1 MEFKKGKW
9 IRQSKTAAIL
19 LLVGAMLLAIY
30 GSFAAYTNFNSV
42 KRVVSTG
49 TQSDTMFGSNYLS
62 LMNLSDTSIPVKRIS
77 LAGNDNN
84 YTFTVQVCNYVWGDP
99 TLYNPK
105 DIKYKVTAKLIS
117 MDGGKLPDNCTD
129 IKMGGQTF
137 GKDGA
142 LTLESRSLATGSAQT
157 KSYSIVIPK
166 DLKDKIKI
174 KIEAVPE
181 NISADAVNNQKLG
194 AILSFADYE
203 ATKNWTGHFID
214 SKEYAMPEEIVLQL
228 SHKDVY
234 LGFFRKLKREVLA
247 LRGGDL
253 LNYDNFV
260 LYDSLTNKPVAK
272 LSQNMQ
278 NTLAEWKEKG
288 YEVKSASVRFVV
300 AWKPKEAPKDE
311 PETAVLLAD
320 LLLSR

>member
-9 IRQSKTAAIL
+9 IRQSKAAAIFL
-19 LLVGAMLLAIY
+19 LAGAMLLAIY

-77 LAGNDNN
+77 LAESNGT

-105 DIKYKVTAKLIS
+105 DITYKVTAKLIS
-117 MDGGKLPDNCTD
+117 MDGGNLPDNCTG
-129 IKMGGQTF
+129 IEMGGKAF
-137 GKDGA
+137 NEDGA
-142 LTLESRSLATGSAQT
+142 LTLDNKTLATGSAQT

-203 ATKNWTGHFID
+203 VTKNWTGHFID
-214 SKEYAMPEEIVLQL
+214 SKTDRKPDDYDAFNYEISGNGAGTVT
-228 SHKDVY
+228 VTW
-234 LGFFRKLKREVLA
+234 
-247 LRGGDL
+247 
-253 LNYDNFV
+253 N
-260 LYDSLTNKPVAK
+260 
-272 LSQNMQ
+272 
-278 NTLAEWKEKG
+278 
-288 YEVKSASVRFVV
+288 
-300 AWKPKEAPKDE
+300 
-311 PETAVLLAD
+311 ETG
-320 LLLSR
+320 

>member
-9 IRQSKTAAIL
+9 IRQSKAAAIFL
-19 LLVGAMLLAIY
+19 LAGAMLLAIY

-77 LAGNDNN
+77 LAESNGT

-105 DIKYKVTAKLIS
+105 DITYKVTAKLIS
-117 MDGGKLPDNCTD
+117 MDGGNLPDNCTG
-129 IKMGGQTF
+129 IEMGGKAF
-137 GKDGA
+137 NEDGA
-142 LTLESRSLATGSAQT
+142 LTLDNKTLATGSAQT

-203 ATKNWTGHFID
+203 VTKNWTGHFID
-214 SKEYAMPEEIVLQL
+214 SKTDRKPDDYDAFNYEISGNGAGTVTVTWNE
-228 SHKDVY
+228 S
-234 LGFFRKLKREVLA
+234 
-247 LRGGDL
+247 
-253 LNYDNFV
+253 
-260 LYDSLTNKPVAK
+260 
-272 LSQNMQ
+272 
-278 NTLAEWKEKG
+278 
-288 YEVKSASVRFVV
+288 
-300 AWKPKEAPKDE
+300 
-311 PETAVLLAD
+311 
-320 LLLSR
+320 LLLSKWATNDKQQNGSYTFNVDGSITAIQFQFYKNPEKWKALEDWETLEKLVTVKFKEQNETETK

>member
-9 IRQSKTAAIL
+9 IRQSKAAAIFL
-19 LLVGAMLLAIY
+19 LAGAMLLAIY

-77 LAGNDNN
+77 LAESNGT

-105 DIKYKVTAKLIS
+105 DITYKVTAKLIS
-117 MDGGKLPDNCTD
+117 MDGGNLPDNCTG
-129 IKMGGQTF
+129 IEMGGKAF
-137 GKDGA
+137 NEDGA
-142 LTLESRSLATGSAQT
+142 LTLDNKTLATGSAQT

-203 ATKNWTGHFID
+203 VTKNWTGHFID
-214 SKEYAMPEEIVLQL
+214 SKTDRKPDDYDAFNYEISGNGAGTVTVTWNE
-228 SHKDVY
+228 S
-234 LGFFRKLKREVLA
+234 
-247 LRGGDL
+247 
-253 LNYDNFV
+253 
-260 LYDSLTNKPVAK
+260 
-272 LSQNMQ
+272 
-278 NTLAEWKEKG
+278 
-288 YEVKSASVRFVV
+288 
-300 AWKPKEAPKDE
+300 
-311 PETAVLLAD
+311 
-320 LLLSR
+320 LLLSKWATNDKQQNGSYTFNVDVSITAIQFQFYKNPEKWKALEDWEALEKLVTVKFKEQNETETK

>member
-9 IRQSKTAAIL
+9 IRQSKAAAIFL
-19 LLVGAMLLAIY
+19 LAGAMLLAIY

-77 LAGNDNN
+77 LAESNGT

-105 DIKYKVTAKLIS
+105 DITYKVTAKLIS
-117 MDGGKLPDNCTD
+117 MDGGNLPDNCTG
-129 IKMGGQTF
+129 IEMGGKAF
-137 GKDGA
+137 NEDGA
-142 LTLESRSLATGSAQT
+142 LTLDNKTLATGSAQT

-174 KIEAVPE
+174 KIEAAPE

-203 ATKNWTGHFID
+203 VTKNWTGHFID
-214 SKEYAMPEEIVLQL
+214 SKTDRKPDDYDAFNYEISGNGAGTVTVTWNE
-228 SHKDVY
+228 S
-234 LGFFRKLKREVLA
+234 
-247 LRGGDL
+247 
-253 LNYDNFV
+253 
-260 LYDSLTNKPVAK
+260 
-272 LSQNMQ
+272 
-278 NTLAEWKEKG
+278 
-288 YEVKSASVRFVV
+288 
-300 AWKPKEAPKDE
+300 
-311 PETAVLLAD
+311 
-320 LLLSR
+320 LLLSKWATNDKQQNGSYTFNVDGSITAIQFQFYKNPEKWKALEDWEALEKLVTVKFKEQNETETK

>member
-9 IRQSKTAAIL
+9 IRQSKAAAIL
-19 LLVGAMLLAIY
+19 LLAGAMLLAVY

-62 LMNLSDTSIPVKRIS
+62 LMGINDTNIPVKRIS
-77 LAGNDNN
+77 LAESNDE

-117 MDGGKLPDNCTD
+117 MDGGNLPNNCTG
-129 IKMGGQTF
+129 IEMGGTHF
-137 GKDGA
+137 DAGGA
-142 LTLESRSLATGSAQT
+142 LTLDNQSLVTGSAQT
-157 KSYSIVIPK
+157 QSYSIVIPK

-174 KIEAVPE
+174 QIEAVPE
-181 NISADAVNNQKLG
+181 SVSADAVNNQKLG

-214 SKEYAMPEEIVLQL
+214 SKEKDKTPEQYDAYNYEISGNGAGTVT
-228 SHKDVY
+228 VTWP
-234 LGFFRKLKREVLA
+234 
-247 LRGGDL
+247 
-253 LNYDNFV
+253 
-260 LYDSLTNKPVAK
+260 DS
-272 LSQNMQ
+272 
-278 NTLAEWKEKG
+278 
-288 YEVKSASVRFVV
+288 
-300 AWKPKEAPKDE
+300 
-311 PETAVLLAD
+311 
-320 LLLSR
+320 LLLSEWVIKDGKQVEKDENNTSSYTFTVDGSTTAVQFQFYKNPAKLDALGKTWDALESSVKVTFTESQAAETSAAN

>member
-9 IRQSKTAAIL
+9 IRQSKAAAIFL
-19 LLVGAMLLAIY
+19 LAGAMLLAIY

-77 LAGNDNN
+77 LAESNGT

-105 DIKYKVTAKLIS
+105 DITYKVTAKLIS
-117 MDGGKLPDNCTD
+117 MDGGNLPDNCTG
-129 IKMGGQTF
+129 IEMGGKAF
-137 GKDGA
+137 NEDGA
-142 LTLESRSLATGSAQT
+142 LTLDNKTMATGSAQT

-203 ATKNWTGHFID
+203 VTKNWTGHFID
-214 SKEYAMPEEIVLQL
+214 SKTDRKPDDYDAFNYEISGNGAGTVTVTWNE
-228 SHKDVY
+228 S
-234 LGFFRKLKREVLA
+234 
-247 LRGGDL
+247 
-253 LNYDNFV
+253 
-260 LYDSLTNKPVAK
+260 
-272 LSQNMQ
+272 
-278 NTLAEWKEKG
+278 
-288 YEVKSASVRFVV
+288 
-300 AWKPKEAPKDE
+300 
-311 PETAVLLAD
+311 
-320 LLLSR
+320 LLLSKWATNDKQQNGSYTFNVDGSITAIQFQFYKNPEKWKALEDWEALEKLVTVKFKEQNETETK

>member
-9 IRQSKTAAIL
+9 IRQSKAAAIL

-77 LAGNDNN
+77 LAESNGT

-105 DIKYKVTAKLIS
+105 DITYKVTAKLIS
-117 MDGGKLPDNCTD
+117 MDGGNLPDNCTG
-129 IKMGGQTF
+129 IEMGGKAF
-137 GKDGA
+137 NEDGA
-142 LTLESRSLATGSAQT
+142 LTLDNKTLATGSAQT

-203 ATKNWTGHFID
+203 VTKNWTGHFID
-214 SKEYAMPEEIVLQL
+214 SKTDRKPDDYDAFNYEISGNGAGTVTVTWNE
-228 SHKDVY
+228 S
-234 LGFFRKLKREVLA
+234 
-247 LRGGDL
+247 
-253 LNYDNFV
+253 
-260 LYDSLTNKPVAK
+260 
-272 LSQNMQ
+272 
-278 NTLAEWKEKG
+278 
-288 YEVKSASVRFVV
+288 
-300 AWKPKEAPKDE
+300 
-311 PETAVLLAD
+311 
-320 LLLSR
+320 LLLSKWATNDKQQNGSYTFNVDGSITAIQFQFYKNPEKWKALEDWEALEKLVTVKFKEQNETETK

>member
-9 IRQSKTAAIL
+9 IRQSKAAAIFL
-19 LLVGAMLLAIY
+19 LAGAMLLAIY

-77 LAGNDNN
+77 LAESNGT

-105 DIKYKVTAKLIS
+105 DITYKVTAKLIS
-117 MDGGKLPDNCTD
+117 MDGGNLPDNCTG
-129 IKMGGQTF
+129 IEMGGKAF
-137 GKDGA
+137 NEDGA
-142 LTLESRSLATGSAQT
+142 LTLDNKTLATGSAQT

-181 NISADAVNNQKLG
+181 NISADAVNNKKLG

-203 ATKNWTGHFID
+203 VTKNWTGHFID
-214 SKEYAMPEEIVLQL
+214 SKTDRKPDDYDAFNYEISGNGAGTVTVTWNE
-228 SHKDVY
+228 S
-234 LGFFRKLKREVLA
+234 
-247 LRGGDL
+247 
-253 LNYDNFV
+253 
-260 LYDSLTNKPVAK
+260 
-272 LSQNMQ
+272 
-278 NTLAEWKEKG
+278 
-288 YEVKSASVRFVV
+288 
-300 AWKPKEAPKDE
+300 
-311 PETAVLLAD
+311 
-320 LLLSR
+320 LLLSKWATNDKQQNGSYTFNVDGSITAIQFQFYKNPEKWKALEDWEALEKLVTVKFKEQNETETK